1 MDNSTNENIILEDV
15 KLDIAS
21 NNSRVTNM
29 IADTIILN
37 IIYYAL
43 ITYSYEIYGADA
55 ESDPLLNLTFLL
67 ISFFLVYTV
76 TEYFFSK
83 TVGKF
88 ISRTKVVNL
97 DGTKPGLKNI
107 LSRTLCRLIPCEA
120 FSFMFLQNGLHDKF
134 SKTRVVND

>member
-1 MDNSTNENIILEDV
+1 MDNTTNENTMLEEV

-29 IADTIILN
+29 IADLLIFY

-43 ITYSYEIYGADA
+43 IFYSYEMYGADA
-55 ESDPLLNLTFLL
+55 ETDPLLDLTFLL
-67 ISFFLVYTV
+67 ISYFLVYTV

-83 TVGKF
+83 TIGKF

-97 DGTKPGLKNI
+97 DGTKPGLKRI

-134 SKTRVVND
+134 SKTRVINY

>member
-1 MDNSTNENIILEDV
+1 MDNTTNENIILEEV

-29 IADTIILN
+29 IADSIIFY

-43 ITYSYEIYGADA
+43 ISYSYEMYGADT
-55 ESDPLLNLTFLL
+55 ESDPLLDLTFLL
-67 ISFFLVYTV
+67 VSFLLVYTV

-83 TVGKF
+83 TIGKF
-88 ISRTKVVNL
+88 ISRTNVVNL
-97 DGTKPGLKNI
+97 DGTKPGLRSI

>member
-107 LSRTLCRLIPCEA
+107 LSRTFCRLIPCEA